1 MLTIRPLIDALVGF
15 RAAAGRPPADTLL
28 AAAGDL
34 DGCAGRLGVK
44 RGILQHVVET
54 SHFQPEG
61 HIWKGNIFK
70 AQACQRVC
78 AQDAT
83 HQVRAPACPAGGMR
97 HTLWWGPQFR
107 PQDAQGTYVIVLP
120 VSTITA
126 NCLGGVPRCKVA

>member
-1 MLTIRPLIDALVGF
+1 MLTICALIGALLGIG
-15 RAAAGRPPADTLL
+15 AAAGRPPADTPL

-34 DGCAGRLGVK
+34 GSCAGRLRVK
-44 RGILQHVVET
+44 CGILQHVVET

-61 HIWKGNIFK
+61 RIWKGNNRVQK
-70 AQACQRVC
+70 ACQC
-78 AQDAT
+78 THAQDAT
-83 HQVRAPACPAGGMR
+83 HQVCAPACPAGGMR

-126 NCLGGVPRCKVA
+126 NCLGGVPKCKVA